1 MSDTISP
8 KGEYNADIFADDGFA
23 NLNADVDDPPILAT
37 LGVVDPVT
45 MDKAAIAPGESLA
58 DFTRRMYGA
67 NTATGRALIS
77 RANDNLKGTVNVP
90 HY

>member
-1 MSDTISP
+1 MTTISP
-8 KGEYNADIFADDGFA
+8 KGEYDGNIFADDGFA
-23 NLNADVDDPPILAT
+23 NLNADIDDPPVLAT

-45 MDKAAIAPGESLA
+45 MGQADIAPGEALG

-77 RANDNLKGTVNVP
+77 RANDDLKGTVNVP
-90 HY
+90 QY